1 MAVAKTLAAKF
12 NGKAVQSE
20 YSQIVMLES
29 GTTGTTV
36 QNFWRNLVTSR
47 TVEQVFTFE
56 GCTSAEAHYAGSV
69 TVKDIG
75 NTSYTFNTVG
85 SVTDGST
92 GTATFPTEEV
102 TVERRH
108 VSPHM
113 WTLEVRRKGTA
124 YYANG
129 TKITTP
135 ASMNPPAWT
144 GL

>member
-1 MAVAKTLAAKF
+1 MAVADTLAAKF
-12 NGKAVQSE
+12 NGKVAQSE

-36 QNFWRNLVTSR
+36 QSFWRNLVTSR

-56 GCTSAEAHYAGSV
+56 GCTFAEAHYAGSV
-69 TVKDIG
+69 TVTDID
-75 NTSYTFNTVG
+75 NTSYTLNTVG

-92 GTATFPTEEV
+92 GSATFPVEEV
-102 TVERRH
+102 TVERRR

-113 WTLEVRRKGTA
+113 WTLEVRRKGMA
-124 YYANG
+124 YYVNG
-129 TKITTP
+129 TKLTYPESIK
-135 ASMNPPAWT
+135 PPKWT